1 MRKASETC
9 SRVAAGTLAT
19 MLLLNGFITSID
31 ELEDQVLKKRFGFSR
46 EAANVERDRLIRL
59 GDKGKNDLATLNEQI
74 AKANT
79 EAMAEL
85 SNPNKWKKY
94 AGDTQGIPT
103 PLDGK
108 YLKAPTYDQVF
119 DVTSDWLNKSSVGTF
134 YKYAVLTPKAG
145 SQIAKTILSI

>member
-1 MRKASETC
+1 
-9 SRVAAGTLAT
+9 
-19 MLLLNGFITSID
+19 
-31 ELEDQVLKKRFGFSR
+31 
-46 EAANVERDRLIRL
+46 
-59 GDKGKNDLATLNEQI
+59 
-74 AKANT
+74 
-79 EAMAEL
+79 MAEL

-94 AGDTQGIPT
+94 TGDTQGIPT

-145 SQIAKTILSI
+145 SQIAKTILSPLTHVRNLLSAGACGCKWCNFSKLW